1 MNAFNADDFLKRLAD
16 YLTSVYR
23 ISGTLKNDL
32 ISAARQVVYLYQ
44 NIPMDRLKAGCSE
57 VVDQLYDALESNVH
71 KKGIAE
77 LLLDDDYYLTGDELR
92 KAYNTYK
99 SAYFGDEANGIDY
112 KTVSVGN
119 GVSSQFR
126 TTIDIY
132 RYGICVSYID
142 LYTDRRPDN
151 LDKGKFFDGVAEL
164 INQAGD
170 EVPVES
176 YIAIKSTLDLIA
188 ERERE
193 HILKK

>member
-16 YLTSVYR
+16 YLTSVYK
-23 ISGTLKNDL
+23 ISGTLKTDL
-32 ISAARQVVYLYQ
+32 ISAARQVVCLYQ

-57 VVDQLYDALESNVH
+57 VVDQLYGALGSNVP

-92 KAYNTYK
+92 NAYNTYK
-99 SAYFGDEANGIDY
+99 SACFGDEANGIDY

-119 GVSSQFR
+119 GISSQFR

-142 LYTDRRPDN
+142 LYTDRRPDS

-170 EVPVES
+170 EVSVES
-176 YIAIKSTLDLIA
+176 YVAIKSTLDLIT